1 MDISATKLELIE
13 LLLHT
18 QKDHVLEK
26 VREILENQ
34 NEEIVGY
41 SVLGEPLSED
51 LYNKKLQKSEE
62 ALVDERIIS
71 QVDLKKKYGVQ
82 K

>member
-18 QKDHVLEK
+18 QKDRVLEK

-41 SVLGEPLSED
+41 SVVGEPLNED

-62 ALVDERIIS
+62 DLINGRVIS

>member
-18 QKDHVLEK
+18 QKDRVLEK

-41 SVLGEPLSED
+41 SVFGEPLSED

>member
-18 QKDHVLEK
+18 QKDRVLEK

>member
-18 QKDHVLEK
+18 QKDFVLEK